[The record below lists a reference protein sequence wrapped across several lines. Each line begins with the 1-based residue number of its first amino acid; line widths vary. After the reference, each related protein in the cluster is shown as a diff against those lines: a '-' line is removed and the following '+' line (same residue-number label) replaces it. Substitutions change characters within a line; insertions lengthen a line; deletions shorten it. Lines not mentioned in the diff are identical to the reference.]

1 MPATAEAPATSSVFS
16 ILMVKALVASVLPG
30 HLRVLSVGSPAGRQ
44 GAEDTQPPVVGTRRQ
59 ALRGKLP
66 RTYLDASRCLLS
78 KLHPVAK
85 YAPPGGAQLS
95 GAAAAKPGRV
105 SPLTTVACGTTSD
118 RSPVDPCPGE
128 VAAATA
134 LRFGCPVPSRGGWG
148 SCLVWCG
155 AGRGDADPPSRAR
168 GDGRGWGPFQQA
180 GPVLRV
186 EASFCPRCG
195 RRARWGPVSPVLA
208 RGSPR
213 FHALSD
219 TARPTP
225 SSTWASR
232 EKWKSLDIGYLL
244 PPLLLSGTAALASGT
259 SSTVGNLEE

>member
-1 MPATAEAPATSSVFS
+1 MPVEQTTSCGQIRAPRGRAALGCGGGKTGPRVAT
-16 ILMVKALVASVLPG
+16 
-30 HLRVLSVGSPAGRQ
+30 
-44 GAEDTQPPVVGTRRQ
+44 
-59 ALRGKLP
+59 
-66 RTYLDASRCLLS
+66 Y
-78 KLHPVAK
+78 
-85 YAPPGGAQLS
+85 YGGLY
-95 GAAAAKPGRV
+95 
-105 SPLTTVACGTTSD
+105 TTSD

-134 LRFGCPVPSRGGWG
+134 LRFGRPVPWVQVLHAEAGAP
-148 SCLVWCG
+148 VWSG
-155 AGRGDADPPSRAR
+155 AGPAVVTRTHLSGPP
-168 GDGRGWGPFQQA
+168 DGRGWGPFQQA
-180 GPVLRV
+180 CPVLRV
-186 EASFCPRCG
+186 EASVCPRCG

-208 RGSPR
+208 RGSRR